1 MFLSHLSKT
10 MIVLACASTVAHS
23 QTAPPVK
30 DEKLT
35 NTTEAPIVQYKSSFT
50 DYVPYSEQSIESW
63 HKANARVEQIGGW
76 RAYAKE
82 AHGSHFSSTTQ
93 QVGDSSVVTSD
104 TKGNKK

>member
-1 MFLSHLSKT
+1 MFLSHLCKA

-23 QTAPPVK
+23 QTAPKVK

-35 NTTEAPIVQYKSSFT
+35 NTTEAPIVQYKSSFN

-63 HKANARVEQIGGW
+63 RKANERVDQIGGW

-82 AHGSHFSSTTQ
+82 AHGSHSSSNTQ
-93 QVGDSSVVTSD
+93 QAGDSSVVTSD
-104 TKGNKK
+104 TKGNIK

>member
-35 NTTEAPIVQYKSSFT
+35 NTTEAPIVQYKSSFN

-63 HKANARVEQIGGW
+63 RKANERVEQIGGW
-76 RAYAKE
+76 RAYARE
-82 AHGSHFSSTTQ
+82 AHDSQSSSTSQ
-93 QVGDSSVVTSD
+93 QIVDSSVVTSD
-104 TKGNKK
+104 TQGNK